1 MYIKYYL
8 FCIIILNCLV
18 AEIYPLAQKPFL
30 QEFDPAEDRFERGTY
45 LIVIAEADLE
55 DILIDESV
63 GDFIYFKRTQGY
75 NVEIWN
81 YEEIGSKEQLRNDLS
96 NYYTDNLL
104 EYVLLIGDSDLN
116 NNGELD
122 EDDYPIESYTIKSY
136 NDNTSPHDVTD
147 HLFTYFSGDQETE
160 DGLYPKCF
168 LQ

>member
-63 GDFIYFKRTQGY
+63 GDFIYFK
-75 NVEIWN
+75 
-81 YEEIGSKEQLRNDLS
+81 
-96 NYYTDNLL
+96 
-104 EYVLLIGDSDLN
+104 
-116 NNGELD
+116 
-122 EDDYPIESYTIKSY
+122 
-136 NDNTSPHDVTD
+136 
-147 HLFTYFSGDQETE
+147 
-160 DGLYPKCF
+160 
-168 LQ
+168 